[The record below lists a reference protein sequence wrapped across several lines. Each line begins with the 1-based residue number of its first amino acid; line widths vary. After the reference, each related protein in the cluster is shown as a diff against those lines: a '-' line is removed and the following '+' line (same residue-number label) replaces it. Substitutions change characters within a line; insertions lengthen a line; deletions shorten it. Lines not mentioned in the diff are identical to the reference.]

1 MRRKTGTRRTGA
13 NAKFVTYALT
23 VVVSATQAN
32 CGVGRKMA
40 PDQHFHDAHGHRA
53 PQDPESD
60 MAASLQ
66 PKGNAFHCALNLLL
80 SSGRMLRGHFGGLSR
95 MRSLFGA
102 SVFDK
107 TAGWR

>member
-1 MRRKTGTRRTGA
+1 MRRKTGSRWTGA
-13 NAKFVTYALT
+13 NAIFVTYALT
-23 VVVSATQAN
+23 VVVSATQAKN
-32 CGVGRKMA
+32 GVGGKVA
-40 PDQHFHDAHGHRA
+40 PDQHFHGAHRHRA

-95 MRSLFGA
+95 MRSSSGA

-107 TAGWR
+107 IAGWR